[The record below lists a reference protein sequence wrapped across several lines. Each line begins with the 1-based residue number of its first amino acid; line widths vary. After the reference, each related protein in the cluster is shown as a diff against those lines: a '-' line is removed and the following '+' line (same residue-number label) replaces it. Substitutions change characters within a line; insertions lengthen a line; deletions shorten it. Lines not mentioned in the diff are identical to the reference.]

1 MRVLVTGATG
11 FVSQA
16 VTKNLSVIDIGVR
29 AAIRH
34 PGDINRVAR
43 GLDAIAVG
51 NLSSTTDWHPALR
64 DIDAVVHLA
73 GRAHVLKEDAT
84 DPLAEC
90 RRINRDATL
99 NLARQAAAAGVKRFV
114 FVSTVKVN
122 GEGRE
127 APYTL
132 TDAANPHDAYAI
144 SKWEA
149 EQGLHE
155 IAAQTGLEVVILR
168 PPLIYGPGVKA
179 NFLRLVQ
186 AVDRGIP
193 LPLGAV
199 RNRRSLLYVE
209 NFASALLACLTRP
222 EAAGKTYFVRD
233 GEDVSSA
240 ELVRRLARALG
251 RPARLVPVPPALLR
265 AAGALLGKTAA
276 VDRLLSSL
284 TVDDAPL
291 RRELGWAPPFSL
303 DEGLV
308 STARWYQQHCGGRR
322 TGAPSARVGGRT
334 PR

>member
-1 MRVLVTGATG
+1 MGADL
-11 FVSQA
+11 A
-16 VTKNLSVIDIGVR
+16 VR
-29 AAIRH
+29 AAVRH
-34 PGDINRVAR
+34 AESVGRVGMAMETVVM
-43 GLDAIAVG
+43 GE
-51 NLSSTTDWHPALR
+51 LSAGSDWRPALK
-64 DIDAVVHLA
+64 DIDAIVHLA
-73 GRAHVLKEDAT
+73 GRAHVLKEDAA

-99 NLARQAAAAGVKRFV
+99 NLARQAAVAGVKRFV

-127 APYTL
+127 APYTML
-132 TDAANPHDAYAI
+132 DPPHPQDAYAI

-179 NFLRLVQ
+179 NFLRLLQ

-209 NFASALLACLTRP
+209 NFASALLACLAHP

-240 ELVRRLARALG
+240 ELVRRLAHALG
-251 RPARLVPVPPALLR
+251 RAARLVPVPAMLLR
-265 AAGALLGKTAA
+265 AAGALLGKKAA
-276 VDRLLSSL
+276 VERLLGSL
-284 TVDDAPL
+284 TVDDTPL

-303 DEGLV
+303 DEGLAA
-308 STARWYQQHCGGRR
+308 TARWYLQHRDSRR
-322 TGAPSARVGGRT
+322 TGAPGAPVGGRT